1 MTSYSTQEVVI
12 RFIDKFSR
20 AECDGDNLAL
30 APETAAD
37 PATAEPAKRSS
48 SADHTEV
55 LMLQASQ
62 GALSKDHP
70 GRLAIHAGMPIRRI
84 PGGGLRF
91 GRCEVRPAS
100 REVRVD
106 GQARQIQPRP
116 FDLLVYLIEH
126 RDRVLSMDELLDVIW
141 GQQVV
146 QPSSLTVA
154 INRIRNVLG
163 DDRGEIIR
171 THHRVGY
178 RFAAELEGDDDAIE
192 PRQHPAAA

>member
-1 MTSYSTQEVVI
+1 
-12 RFIDKFSR
+12 
-20 AECDGDNLAL
+20 
-30 APETAAD
+30 
-37 PATAEPAKRSS
+37 
-48 SADHTEV
+48 
-55 LMLQASQ
+55 MLQVSQ
-62 GALSKDHP
+62 AAFAKDHP
-70 GRLAIHAGMPIRRI
+70 ARVAIHSAMPALPTSSTGM
-84 PGGGLRF
+84 RF

-106 GQARQIQPRP
+106 GQMRQIQPRP

-141 GQQVV
+141 AQQVV

-178 RFAAELEGDDDAIE
+178 RFVAALDGDDRAFE
-192 PRQHPAAA
+192 PGPHRAEA

>member
-1 MTSYSTQEVVI
+1 MFQVSPGPSPQDPHG
-12 RFIDKFSR
+12 RF
-20 AECDGDNLAL
+20 A
-30 APETAAD
+30 
-37 PATAEPAKRSS
+37 
-48 SADHTEV
+48 V
-55 LMLQASQ
+55 
-62 GALSKDHP
+62 
-70 GRLAIHAGMPIRRI
+70 HAGMPLRRT
-84 PGGGLRF
+84 PAAGLRF

-163 DDRGEIIR
+163 DGRGEIIR

-178 RFAAELEGDDDAIE
+178 RFVAELEGEDAAFE
-192 PRQHPAAA
+192 HRQHTAEA